1 MSRSVWAAVVV
12 GVFAFA
18 LTPAAAVAAGLGR
31 AGARPASTHAARS
44 DSHPVPTIGRIIPVH
59 TPALAGV
66 GRRASLRSARVFASR
81 RVVRLAAGSGYQ
93 LAAGSGRVRVLQRRL
108 AGLGFS
114 PGVVDGRYGPLTIGA
129 VERFQSA
136 ADLTVDGV
144 AGARTLA
151 SLRASASQSSTG
163 LRPGAGYQQTSG
175 SRRVRVL
182 QRRLAGLGF
191 SPGLVDGRYGPLTTG
206 AVERFQCARRLTV
219 SGVIGAGTLRALSPV
234 ARRVIP
240 IVSPIRHRA
249 WSRPVAQGRVTA
261 PVGSVA
267 AIGER
272 PPALPVT
279 LVLLAAAALGVLTVL
294 VSYGRTRSRVP
305 RPAPRGAQRPRGLG
319 TELVSAHDRTEQN
332 GGSRR

>member
-93 LAAGSGRVRVLQRRL
+93 LAAGSG
-108 AGLGFS
+108 
-114 PGVVDGRYGPLTIGA
+114 
-129 VERFQSA
+129 
-136 ADLTVDGV
+136 
-144 AGARTLA
+144 
-151 SLRASASQSSTG
+151 
-163 LRPGAGYQQTSG
+163 
-175 SRRVRVL
+175 RVRVL